1 MIENVEKGM
10 TIYFYR
16 DLGSYVI
23 RGTVKD
29 PTILDAG
36 IDNIKVISKV
46 DWGANIDS
54 EGKEVRRIGG
64 TSGVRLDKA
73 FLTAKE
79 ANDAQ
84 KAEVEKRKDG
94 LKNEIT
100 DLFSL
105 LEFPLNHCLNGDEYT
120 DWQARAVYEEVIEG
134 IKNGEYA
141 YSSGEGK

>member
-1 MIENVEKGM
+1 MISNVENGM

-16 DLGSYVI
+16 DLESYVK
-23 RGTVKD
+23 RGNVKD
-29 PTILDAG
+29 STILDAG

-46 DWGANIDS
+46 AWEANIDN

-84 KAEVEKRKDG
+84 KAEVEEHKEELRS
-94 LKNEIT
+94 EIT
-100 DLFSL
+100 DVESL
-105 LEFPLNHCLNGDEYT
+105 LKFPLDHCLNGDEYT
-120 DWQARAVYEEVIEG
+120 DWQARAVYEEYIEKYKKG
-134 IKNGEYA
+134 EIK
-141 YSSGEGK
+141 

>member
-1 MIENVEKGM
+1 MISNVENGM

-16 DLGSYVI
+16 DLESYI
-23 RGTVKD
+23 KRGNVKD
-29 PTILDAG
+29 STILDAG

-46 DWGANIDS
+46 AWEANIDS

-84 KAEVEKRKDG
+84 KAEVEEHKEELR
-94 LKNEIT
+94 NEIT
-100 DLFSL
+100 DVESL
-105 LEFPLNHCLNGDEYT
+105 LKFPLDHCLNGDEYT
-120 DWQARAVYEEVIEG
+120 DWQARAVYEEYIE
-134 IKNGEYA
+134 KYKKGEL
-141 YSSGEGK
+141 K

>member
-1 MIENVEKGM
+1 MINNVENGM

-16 DLGSYVI
+16 DLESYVK
-23 RGTVKD
+23 RGNVKD
-29 PTILDAG
+29 STILDAG

-46 DWGANIDS
+46 AWEANIDN

-84 KAEVEKRKDG
+84 EAEVEEHKEELRS
-94 LKNEIT
+94 EIT
-100 DLFSL
+100 DVESL
-105 LEFPLNHCLNGDEYT
+105 LKFPLDHCLNGDEYT
-120 DWQARAVYEEVIEG
+120 DWQARAVYEEYIE
-134 IKNGEYA
+134 KYKKGEL
-141 YSSGEGK
+141 K

>member
-1 MIENVEKGM
+1 MIENVENGM

-16 DLGSYVI
+16 DLDSYI
-23 RGTVKD
+23 KRGKVKD
-29 PTILDAG
+29 STILDAG
-36 IDNIKVISKV
+36 IDNIKVIIKV
-46 DWGANIDS
+46 DWEANIDG
-54 EGKEVRRIGG
+54 EGKEVRKIGG
-64 TSGVRLDKA
+64 TSGIRLDQA

-84 KAEVEKRKDG
+84 KAEVEKHKNE
-94 LKNEIT
+94 LKSEIT

-120 DWQARAVYEEVIEG
+120 DWQARAVYEEIVEG
-134 IKNGEYA
+134 IKNGDYA

>member
-1 MIENVEKGM
+1 MINNVENGM

-16 DLGSYVI
+16 DLESYI
-23 RGTVKD
+23 KRGNVKD
-29 PTILDAG
+29 STILDAG

-46 DWGANIDS
+46 AWEANIDS

-84 KAEVEKRKDG
+84 KAEVEEHKEELRS
-94 LKNEIT
+94 EIT
-100 DLFSL
+100 DVESL
-105 LEFPLNHCLNGDEYT
+105 LKFPLDHCLNGDEYT
-120 DWQARAVYEEVIEG
+120 DWQARAVYEEYIE
-134 IKNGEYA
+134 KYKKGEL
-141 YSSGEGK
+141 K

>member
-16 DLGSYVI
+16 DLDSYVI
-23 RGTVKD
+23 KGRVRD
-29 PTILDAG
+29 SSIRDASIG
-36 IDNIKVISKV
+36 NIKVISKV
-46 DWGANIDS
+46 DWEETINS
-54 EGKEVRRIGG
+54 EGKEVRGIGG

-84 KAEVEKRKDG
+84 KAEVEKHKEE

-105 LEFPLNHCLNGDEYT
+105 LEFPLKHCLNGDEYT
-120 DWQARAVYEEVIEG
+120 DWQARAIYEEIVEG
-134 IKNGEYA
+134 IKNGDYA
-141 YSSGEGK
+141 YSSGVGK